1 MIDMPY
7 ASVASSRTA
16 YHGASASDHWLIFFS
31 KATDAAVIAG
41 GLVAVVQLYHPTWDA
56 KFSLAALLAALLF
69 FLLSEVTGLYRP
81 WRGETFKRQFF
92 QILGVWAGTV
102 FMLLL
107 LAYAFKTSG
116 YYSRVAI
123 GTWLVGTPFLL
134 SGWRVLGRSIF
145 VRLACQESL
154 KRNAL
159 VWGSG
164 DLADEL
170 AQTIGRSPWLGLRL
184 TEYINDTNGDCPPL
198 GLKKHQWSG
207 GQDVIDRLER
217 LARRGAFD
225 ILYVAL
231 PATDRV
237 RISELLDRLADTTV
251 TVYMVPDYFTASLYN
266 GKWSNLEGIPIIS
279 VYDTPFWGVDG
290 WIKRTKD
297 VVLSSLFLLV
307 SAIPMLLISA
317 AIKLTSTG
325 PIFFKQRRYGMNGQ
339 EIGVLKFRTMRVCED
354 GATVPQALRND
365 PPVTPL
371 GAFLRRTS
379 LDELPQFINVLKGDM
394 SIVGP
399 RPHAVAH
406 NELYRLQVKGYMLR
420 HKVRPGITGW
430 AQING
435 WRGET
440 DTLDKMKMRVEHD
453 LWYIRNWSLWL
464 DLKIIFLT
472 TIRAFYGATA
482 Y

>member
-1 MIDMPY
+1 MIDMPHI
-7 ASVASSRTA
+7 SVQNRRIAHHRD
-16 YHGASASDHWLIFFS
+16 SASDHWLIFLS
-31 KATDAAVIAG
+31 KVADAAVITG
-41 GLVAVVQLYHPTWDA
+41 GLVAAVLLYRPAWDA
-56 KFSLAALLAALLF
+56 KYTLLALLAAILF
-69 FLLSEVTGLYRP
+69 FLFAEVAGLYRP
-81 WRGETFKRQFF
+81 WRGETLRRQFF
-92 QILGVWAGTV
+92 QILFVWAET
-102 FMLLL
+102 FFILLL
-107 LAYAFKTSG
+107 LAYAFKTSS
-116 YYSRVAI
+116 YYSRVAV
-123 GTWLVGTPFLL
+123 GGWLVCTPFLL
-134 SGWRVLGRSIF
+134 SGWRVLGGMLF
-145 VRLACQESL
+145 LRLARAESL

-164 DLADEL
+164 DLADDL
-170 AQTIGRSPWLGLRL
+170 AKTIERSPWLGLRL
-184 TEYINDTNGDCPPL
+184 TEYIRDTDGDSPQL
-198 GLKKHQWSG
+198 GLGATQPSE
-207 GQDVIDRLER
+207 GQNVIDRLER
-217 LARRGAFD
+217 LARRGDFD

-231 PATDRV
+231 PATART
-237 RISELLDRLADTTV
+237 RISEVLDRLADTTV
-251 TVYMVPDYFTASLYN
+251 TVYMVPDYFVTSLFN
-266 GKWSNLEGIPIIS
+266 GKWSNLEGIPLIS

-290 WIKRTKD
+290 WVKRAED

-307 SAIPMLLISA
+307 SAIPMLIIAA

-325 PIFFKQRRYGMNGQ
+325 PVIFRQRRYGMNGE
-339 EIGVLKFRTMRVCED
+339 EISVWKFRTMRVCED
-354 GATVPQALRND
+354 GPMVPQALRND
-365 PPVTPL
+365 PRVTPL

-406 NELYRLQVKGYMLR
+406 NEIYRSQVKGYMLR

-440 DTLDKMKMRVEHD
+440 DTLDKMRKRVEHD

-464 DLKIIFLT
+464 DLKITFLT
-472 TIRAFYGATA
+472 GVRGFCGTTA

>member
-1 MIDMPY
+1 MSNSPWRPCSRPCSSFCWLRSP
-7 ASVASSRTA
+7 ASTAPGAARPSSASFSRSSRVWA
-16 YHGASASDHWLIFFS
+16 
-31 KATDAAVIAG
+31 
-41 GLVAVVQLYHPTWDA
+41 
-56 KFSLAALLAALLF
+56 
-69 FLLSEVTGLYRP
+69 
-81 WRGETFKRQFF
+81 ETFF
-92 QILGVWAGTV
+92 I
-102 FMLLL
+102 LLL
-107 LAYAFKTSG
+107 LAYALKTSD
-116 YYSRVAI
+116 YYSRVAV

-134 SGWRVLGRSIF
+134 SGWRILGRTLFFS
-145 VRLACQESL
+145 LARRESL

-170 AQTIGRSPWLGLRL
+170 AQTIERSPWLGLRL
-184 TEYINDTNGDCPPL
+184 TEYINDTDGDCPPL
-198 GLKKHQWSG
+198 GLQAPQPSG

-217 LARRGAFD
+217 LARRGDFD

-231 PATDRV
+231 PTTARA
-237 RISELLDRLADTTV
+237 RIGEVLDRLADTTV
-251 TVYMVPDYFTASLYN
+251 TVYMVPDYFISSLFN
-266 GKWSNLEGIPIIS
+266 GKWSNLEGIPLIS

-290 WIKRTKD
+290 WVKRVED
-297 VVLSSLFLLV
+297 IVLSSLFLLV
-307 SAIPMLLISA
+307 AAIPMLLIAA
-317 AIKLTSTG
+317 AIKLTSAG
-325 PIFFKQRRYGMNGQ
+325 PILFKQRRYGMNGQ
-339 EIGVLKFRTMRVCED
+339 EISVWKFRTMRVCED
-354 GATVPQALRND
+354 GPTVPQALRND
-365 PPVTPL
+365 PRVTPL

-406 NELYRLQVKGYMLR
+406 NEIYRSQVKGYMLR

-440 DTLDKMKMRVEHD
+440 DTLDKMTKRVEHD

-464 DLKIIFLT
+464 DLKIALLT
-472 TIRAFYGATA
+472 GIRGFCGTTA